1 MKCAGGIVR
10 SCLSVPETVSLQLTA
25 RITSTA
31 RISINRFLTS
41 TLGAPVFADDIEC
54 MKLDLVEIL
63 PTYHGTYD
71 ELIPIEI
78 MISQDKLHQVYLKLS
93 KRCGRNPTDVAIHC

>member
-1 MKCAGGIVR
+1 MR

-78 MISQDKLHQVYLKLS
+78 MISQDKLHQVYLKLP
-93 KRCGRNPTDVAIHC
+93 KR